1 MASLKNLLNEIAA
14 RTEATENE
22 IDGEFRE
29 LGEVLLGQA
38 PPGGGQSEVKEL
50 FARARETRELIEQC
64 EANADRLQKLL
75 DQLAEVN
82 EAIKEKQ
89 GELKILKEEVE
100 PHYEKVGRAAAESLL
115 DEDLEGTPHRALIDQ
130 VRTLDSE
137 IKQLNREI
145 GRIGQNEEEQGI
157 VGQALAGGRKLYR
170 QGVLRSKTMRAES
183 LYRRLGQEVCETD
196 LITHLNSRA
205 FVDVLEPVL
214 KNKEQAKKIDAQL
227 ASLKNKA
234 ERLDADIAAA
244 SEGER
249 PHRRLQHLEEDRAAA
264 REVYEVQ
271 LRDLG
276 ARYADHP
283 GSATAIPAKAK
294 SLLGDIK
301 TLRKEL
307 GSLAARRERVQA
319 AIALEELDRKVES
332 SRSRV
337 RGLETS
343 VKKANAEIAE
353 LSAEIKR
360 LNEER
365 EKLLAVRGSADDLA
379 PEPVEDA

>member
-183 LYRRLGQEVCETD
+183 LYRSLGYEVMSTQMSKRLGSEMLDGD
-196 LITHLNSRA
+196 LPDGDPT
-205 FVDVLEPVL
+205 
-214 KNKEQAKKIDAQL
+214 
-227 ASLKNKA
+227 
-234 ERLDADIAAA
+234 LD
-244 SEGER
+244 GG
-249 PHRRLQHLEEDRAAA
+249 P
-264 REVYEVQ
+264 
-271 LRDLG
+271 
-276 ARYADHP
+276 
-283 GSATAIPAKAK
+283 
-294 SLLGDIK
+294 
-301 TLRKEL
+301 
-307 GSLAARRERVQA
+307 
-319 AIALEELDRKVES
+319 
-332 SRSRV
+332 
-337 RGLETS
+337 
-343 VKKANAEIAE
+343 
-353 LSAEIKR
+353 
-360 LNEER
+360 
-365 EKLLAVRGSADDLA
+365 
-379 PEPVEDA
+379 